1 MLRKLGAIVATG
13 AVGAAVAVV
22 PAQAVSSKTVSVKNN
37 AFSPKTVK
45 ISKRGKVVWKWTQG
59 GVPHNVTPA
68 NGSAGSKT
76 SSKKGFAYSKT
87 FRKAGTFRYV
97 CTIHDSMKVAVKVS

>member
-45 ISKRGKVVWKWTQG
+45 IDPEARQGRLEVDPGRRAAQRHPCERQRGLEDLEQEGLHVLEDLLARRARS
-59 GVPHNVTPA
+59 VTCA
-68 NGSAGSKT
+68 RST
-76 SSKKGFAYSKT
+76 T
-87 FRKAGTFRYV
+87 R
-97 CTIHDSMKVAVKVS
+97 